1 MLRSMR
7 GSSPRA
13 RALITG
19 GVLVVHGLLCALPLL
34 RPEGRG
40 GGWPVFLSPALLI
53 LGVVAL
59 VRGLI
64 GAQGA
69 LSGRSILATGVAML
83 VVGAFP
89 WVYTGLLVGGSPGN
103 EGAGM
108 LGTLIFL
115 VVGIPG
121 LLVTLAGLAVLAWE
135 WVG

>member
-1 MLRSMR
+1 MSMR
-7 GSSPRA
+7 GNSPRA
-13 RALITG
+13 RSLITG
-19 GVLVVHGLLCALPLL
+19 GVLVAAGLLCALPLL
-34 RPEGRG
+34 RPEGRS
-40 GGWPVFLSPALLI
+40 GGWSVLLAPALLI
-53 LGVVAL
+53 LGAVAL

-64 GAQGA
+64 GAQSA

-89 WVYTGLLVGGSPGN
+89 WAYTGLLVGGSPGN

-115 VVGIPG
+115 LVGIPG
-121 LLVTLAGLAVLAWE
+121 LLVMLAGLAVCVWE